1 MRHSH
6 HDLAIAEATEATIL
20 ADFDGATF
28 TYGGRHLVV
37 FQAGRQV
44 LRQCRLPDGRLADVE
59 IRYVFGATAL
69 QQYLIAS
76 NYA

>member
-1 MRHSH
+1 M
-6 HDLAIAEATEATIL
+6 
-20 ADFDGATF
+20 ADVTSWFFRPDGKFFVNTD
-28 TYGGRHLVV
+28 
-37 FQAGRQV
+37 
-44 LRQCRLPDGRLADVE
+44 LPDGRLADVE